1 MKWNLKF
8 IVIFA
13 LFTNFSFAKSISYKE
28 PLPLVRNGSW
38 KYECIVRIDFKKRLL
53 NLTDCSILDSAS
65 DITLYDK
72 EDNFIGRYYSSN
84 YEEIKGNYQYI
95 NMKLHLANDGVFNTV
110 EIKDIHHI
118 RLEKP
123 KWNLDEGDVHCND
136 KTAKTYLLQD
146 STYGC
151 LVSYKC
157 PKGKYAIS
165 EFQCEILPK
174 NATRLDSIGFE
185 CLDGFIESTTN
196 DEISCEKI
204 PQNSHTINEYSWEC
218 NDNYEE
224 VDGRCVKKISRC
236 KADYIISADELSC
249 EKIPLNSHKVN
260 EYSWECNDN
269 YITSAT
275 ELSCEKIP
283 LNSHKIDEHSWEC
296 NDKFLLDEEFQNCKP
311 LISCNGEDQYQKT
324 PIECGVLP
332 EYAIKLAEGGFECL
346 EGFIWLDDK
355 CEPKKQ
361 CTENELYIFEDNSC
375 KAPPEGAIWS
385 PNATTLFDFSCDEKH
400 IKSVYHL
407 QCSKIPPNSHKINDF
422 NWDCNNGYKQ
432 IANKCIK
439 KILTCKPDYV
449 ISTNELSCE
458 KMPDNAYKISEHSW
472 DCIKGFRKKYGKCVI
487 DDCDKKHFLD
497 IKQNACLDIP
507 KHAHKTGK
515 YTYSCNAGYHAD
527 IYGECERDPII
538 LGIDLLFRVP
548 IEIGLGAN
556 PFNLKYFDAANS
568 NSTFS
573 ANPGF
578 VLFFGLGI
586 SMEIKINE
594 NLTIGISDQ
603 FKIDRHSYGIE
614 NFNYAESILSNDIS
628 ALLAIGSEDFK
639 IFVTPKLSLNLFDF
653 IEENDTDTKSS
664 LNRTSFS
671 IDLGGRLYQKYDF
684 FIGYEKAKLK
694 GLNFIQKDKGTYY
707 LGYRYNA
714 TLSTFDL

>member
-65 DITLYDK
+65 DFTLYDK

-95 NMKLHLANDGVFNTV
+95 NMNLHLTNDGIFNTV
-110 EIKDIHHI
+110 GIKDIHHI

-123 KWNLDEGDVHCND
+123 KWNLDEGDVRCND
-136 KTAKTYLLQD
+136 KTAEIYLLQD

-151 LVSYKC
+151 FVPYKC

-165 EFQCEILPK
+165 KFQCEILPK

-249 EKIPLNSHKVN
+249 EKIPSNSHKVN
-260 EYSWECNDN
+260 EYSWECND
-269 YITSAT
+269 
-275 ELSCEKIP
+275 
-283 LNSHKIDEHSWEC
+283 D
-296 NDKFLLDEEFQNCKP
+296 FLLDEESQNCKP
-311 LISCNGEDQYQKT
+311 LISCNGENQYQKT

-332 EYAIKLAEGGFECL
+332 EYAIKIEEGGFECL
-346 EGFIWLDDK
+346 EGFIWLDGK

-361 CTENELYIFEDNSC
+361 CTENELYIFADNSC
-375 KAPPEGAIWS
+375 NAPPEGAIWD
-385 PNATTLFDFSCDEKH
+385 PNAITLFDFSCDEMH
-400 IKSVYHL
+400 IKDNYHL
-407 QCSKIPPNSHKINDF
+407 QCSKIPPNSHKISDF
-422 NWDCNNGYKQ
+422 DWNCNNGYKQ
-432 IANKCIK
+432 SANSCIK
-439 KILTCKPDYV
+439 KISTCKPDYV
-449 ISTNELSCE
+449 ISLDELSCE
-458 KMPDNAYKISEHSW
+458 KIPDKAYKISEHSW
-472 DCIKGFRKKYGKCVI
+472 DCTKGFRKKHGKCVI
-487 DDCDKKHFLD
+487 EDCDEKHVLD
-497 IKQNACLDIP
+497 IKENVCLDIP

-515 YTYSCNAGYHAD
+515 YTYSCNAGYHAHGYYAN
-527 IYGECERDPII
+527 IYGYDECKRDPII